1 MLPLGLLC
9 LSVCLLVLII
19 TLGAQPTVRCAVQHA
34 AKLLRSAPR
43 FKGTSRGVD
52 KHVSPPI
59 RLKANPTP
67 TEWLARQTLWDLAH
81 HAVDPNVHVA

>member
-9 LSVCLLVLII
+9 LFVCLDHHPRVAADIALCCAARGQII
-19 TLGAQPTVRCAVQHA
+19 AMGGSFYG
-34 AKLLRSAPR
+34 SAL
-43 FKGTSRGVD
+43 GVD

-67 TEWLARQTLWDLAH
+67 TEWLAKQAHWDRVH
-81 HAVDPNVHVA
+81 HTVEPNVHVA